1 VSPLISTVELPI
13 LTTHFARNPPQL
25 TPTCRNRFILDLKQA
40 VVSRDGNDG
49 LKAFAALGKKK
60 EDMLWSA
67 IVKNDSDAFWGMA
80 CSIVCP
86 SMKSV
91 LPHPEL
97 FECEP

>member
-1 VSPLISTVELPI
+1 MSLLTSTVELP
-13 LTTHFARNPPQL
+13 LLTHFTHLPPPITSTYL
-25 TPTCRNRFILDLKQA
+25 NRFILDLKQA

-67 IVKNDSDAFWGMA
+67 IVKNDSDAFWGVA

-91 LPHPEL
+91 ITHPKP
-97 FECEP
+97 FESEP

>member
-1 VSPLISTVELPI
+1 M
-13 LTTHFARNPPQL
+13 
-25 TPTCRNRFILDLKQA
+25 
-40 VVSRDGNDG
+40 SRDGNDG

-67 IVKNDSDAFWGMA
+67 IVKNDSDAFWGVA

-91 LPHPEL
+91 IPHPKP
-97 FECEP
+97 FESEP